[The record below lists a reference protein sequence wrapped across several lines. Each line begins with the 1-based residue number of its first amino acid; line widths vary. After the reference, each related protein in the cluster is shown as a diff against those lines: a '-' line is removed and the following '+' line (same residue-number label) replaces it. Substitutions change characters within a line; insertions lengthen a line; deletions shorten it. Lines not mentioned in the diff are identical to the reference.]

1 MLPSSEEHHL
11 NHCTLPCTTGAIE
24 EHANWTCC
32 AGTSIACRS
41 SASVQG
47 LGLAP
52 DGKAVPMAA
61 GFVGQEEAR
70 EAAGIVVDMIRSK
83 KMAGRAL
90 LMTGAGTPQ
99 ASPLAFAPGAS
110 AACITCD
117 LPLRSM
123 SSEVRRWG
131 RAASQYAPI

>member
-1 MLPSSEEHHL
+1 MR
-11 NHCTLPCTTGAIE
+11 IE
-24 EHANWTCC
+24 EV
-32 AGTSIACRS
+32 
-41 SASVQG
+41 ASTTKPQRVATHTHIKG

-90 LMTGAGTPQ
+90 LMTGAPVHAGQSRKRYSSFSRDPSSVCLDQQQ
-99 ASPLAFAPGAS
+99 A
-110 AACITCD
+110 
-117 LPLRSM
+117 
-123 SSEVRRWG
+123 
-131 RAASQYAPI
+131 